1 MDNNDYVEIKDDID
15 IDAEAEDSF
24 VVCDECTK
32 FVLSQKEL
40 RLHKRRYGE
49 VIVCPDCAEETVGT
63 EGNRVH
69 MRKHEAK
76 VQCPGCNK
84 LLLQDEL
91 HPAKCSAWQHRGDCV
106 LLSWKQGPCFM
117 FEDIACSGLASLLY
131 RLGPHY
137 LGSLQAPQVTN
148 ARE

>member
-49 VIVCPDCAEETVGT
+49 VIVCPDCAEETVDT
-63 EGNRVH
+63 EGYRVH

-84 LLLQDEL
+84 LLLPRSMTR
-91 HPAKCSAWQHRGDCV
+91 HAKTCRPPAQEPKHEKSNICDRCGKQLSSKQKLSVRRG
-106 LLSWKQGPCFM
+106 
-117 FEDIACSGLASLLY
+117 
-131 RLGPHY
+131 
-137 LGSLQAPQVTN
+137 
-148 ARE
+148 